1 MGKEVM
7 LSLSGCV
14 TAQRSTIPDKTGLF
28 IFKSRKYFTVY
39 CPHSASK
46 LEEALLLKL
55 VVLGLPCWQN
65 IKLMFVFLLYTEK
78 DIMKSQGIKRN
89 GFFTRLHYKV
99 CNIFAIFYFPLN
111 HYMSV

>member
-1 MGKEVM
+1 M
-7 LSLSGCV
+7 LSLSGCLLQHNDPQFPIKRGYLYLRAV
-14 TAQRSTIPDKTGLF
+14 NILPSIALP
-28 IFKSRKYFTVY
+28 
-39 CPHSASK
+39 PASK

-55 VVLGLPCWQN
+55 VVLAQPCWQN